1 MVYTYDPVDPIVETK
16 YGKLRGYCY
25 GDVNHFL
32 GIRYAQAKRFQL
44 PTDPPSWEGIKNVRG
59 FGPVMLQMHPFRG
72 ATQSGGWVNPW
83 FEREDC
89 QYLNVWAPKPRD
101 GELRP
106 VFVWMHGGGYFSGSS
121 VEFETVTGFNMAHDG
136 NVVYVSMNHRLN
148 ILGHLNLTDYGE
160 EFKYSKNVGIYD
172 LVAALKWIH
181 ENIEAFGGDPNN
193 VTIAGHSGGG
203 GKVQCMYQ
211 IEAAKDYFQRGIV
224 VSGVLDNGPE
234 TREADSRA
242 MAKAMMDNLG
252 ITKENA
258 SKVYDLSFQD
268 LLGAYNA
275 VVPELRKN
283 GVNIGMAPLKDDI
296 FQGFPSDVG
305 FAPWSKDKPMI
316 LSSTIGEFNFRVRL
330 TQEQKDAMTEQD
342 KLDMIRKQFGEHADK
357 LIELFKAAYPTH
369 DLLDLVFIDTAFR
382 IPTLKTAEIKAKASA
397 YDNTYVY
404 LLAYNMPQDH
414 RIPAWHG
421 ADVAYILWNT
431 DKQAVGNEPVYGER
445 ISNALKYA
453 SLNFA
458 VHGDPNHPYL
468 PEWKPYTADHHYT
481 MVIDK
486 KLELKE
492 AFDEEL
498 IDLIKKATPP
508 FNFHPEA

>member
-1 MVYTYDPVDPIVETK
+1 MVYLYDPVDPVVQTK
-16 YGKLRGYCY
+16 FGKVQGYCY
-25 GDVNHFL
+25 GGVNHFL

-44 PTDPPSWEGIKNVRG
+44 PEDPPAWEGIKKVKG
-59 FGPVMLQMHPFRG
+59 FGPVMLQMRGFRG

-83 FEREDC
+83 VENEDC

-101 GELRP
+101 GGLRP
-106 VFVWMHGGGYFSGSS
+106 VFVWMHGGGYSSGSS
-121 VEFETVTGFNMAHDG
+121 IEFETVTGFNMAHDG

-148 ILGHLNLTDYGE
+148 LLGHLNLTDYGE

-211 IEAAKDYFQRGIV
+211 IESVKDYFRRGIV

-234 TREADSRA
+234 TREDDSRA
-242 MAKAMMDNLG
+242 MAKAVMDHLG

-258 SKVYDLSFQD
+258 SRVYEVSYQEI
-268 LLGAYNA
+268 LGAYNA
-275 VVPELRKN
+275 VAPDLRAK
-283 GVNIGMAPLKDDI
+283 GVNVGFAPLKDDI
-296 FQGFPSDVG
+296 FQGFPIDVG

-330 TQEQKDAMTEQD
+330 TEEQKDAMTEQD
-342 KLDMIRKQFGEHADK
+342 VLDMIHKQYGDYADR
-357 LIELFKAAYPTH
+357 LIELFRKAYPTH
-369 DLLDLVFIDTAFR
+369 DLLDLPFVDTAFR

-404 LLAYNMPQDH
+404 LFAYNMPQDH

-431 DKQAVGNEPVYGER
+431 DKQAVGNEPFYGKQ
-445 ISNALKYA
+445 ISDALKYA

-468 PEWKPYTADHHYT
+468 PEWKPYTADHHYS

-498 IDLIKKATPP
+498 LDLLKTATPP
-508 FNFHPEA
+508 FVFHPGA